1 MSPLDS
7 LGHPP
12 FEQALNHAT
21 GVFSRL
27 VSPPARDA
35 LDVAVFVTLVTVVI
49 ATGFVQNGLL
59 SLTTVSAVLGENA
72 AVLPQVPV
80 G

>member
-1 MSPLDS
+1 MSQLDL
-7 LGHPP
+7 LGRTP
-12 FEQALNHAT
+12 FEQAPNHAT
-21 GVFSRL
+21 GVLNRL
-27 VSPPARDA
+27 ISLPARDTP
-35 LDVAVFVTLVTVVI
+35 DVAVFVTLVTVVI

-59 SLTTVSAVLGENA
+59 SLTTVSAVPGENA